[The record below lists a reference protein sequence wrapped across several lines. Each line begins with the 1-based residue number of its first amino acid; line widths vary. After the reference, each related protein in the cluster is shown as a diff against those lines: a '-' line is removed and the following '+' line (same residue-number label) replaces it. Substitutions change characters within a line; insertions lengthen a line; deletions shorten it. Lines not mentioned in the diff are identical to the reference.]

1 MADPLGNRLCSCQ
14 VRQPGEALKIIE
26 QLKTDFRFGE
36 LMKTMNLL

>member
-1 MADPLGNRLCSCQ
+1 MLM
-14 VRQPGEALKIIE
+14 PGAATGRSAKDE